1 MGGPGFDTFKP
12 NDNYVRVYEP
22 KTEFGRAEW
31 RRMVYRFNPRLQPE
45 GTFGVFDC
53 PDAGQSAAKRS
64 TSTTP
69 LQALNL
75 MNGPFVVQQAGFF
88 AERVKREAGADVSAQ
103 VDRAFELAF
112 GRGPDQREKS
122 AAAELAREHGLAALC
137 RALFNANEFVYV
149 N

>member
-1 MGGPGFDTFKP
+1 
-12 NDNYVRVYEP
+12 
-22 KTEFGRAEW
+22 
-31 RRMVYRFNPRLQPE
+31 MVYRFNPRLQPE

-53 PDAGQSAAKRS
+53 PDAGQSAAKRN

-103 VDRAFELAF
+103 VDRAFGLAF

-122 AAAELAREHGLAALC
+122 AAVELAREHGLAALC